1 MQESKNNKTGIFY
14 GLGVGPGDP
23 ELIPVKTARIL
34 LEVDLV
40 FSASSSKNK
49 YSLATSIASNYL
61 SENTSVRLLPFPM
74 TKDRQE
80 AEKAWEEHSQK
91 IVAKLEQGYNVAF
104 ITLGDPLTYSTY
116 GYLLKIIK
124 RDYPHIQINTIPGI
138 TSYQAGAAAVNTPLV
153 EGEENLLL
161 LSGVEGGQR
170 LRNITEKVDNVVF
183 LKAYKNL
190 KDIVNTLE
198 ECGHSEHSVGIL
210 RCGFPEEE
218 IVWNIQELK
227 DKSPKYW
234 TMVIGKQN
242 GQKY

>member
-1 MQESKNNKTGIFY
+1 MQKSRENKPGILY

-23 ELIPVKTARIL
+23 ELIPVKSARIL
-34 LEVDLV
+34 QEVDMV
-40 FSASSSKNK
+40 FSASSTKNK
-49 YSLATSIASNYL
+49 HSLATNIASNYL

-74 TKDRQE
+74 TKNRRE

-91 IVAKLEQGYNVAF
+91 IVEKLEQGFNVAF
-104 ITLGDPLTYSTY
+104 LTLGDPLTYSTY

-124 RDYPHIQINTIPGI
+124 RDYPHIQIETIPGI

-161 LSGVEGGQR
+161 LSGVEGGQG

-183 LKAYKNL
+183 LKAYKNMQ
-190 KDIVNTLE
+190 DIVDTLQE
-198 ECGHSEHSVGIL
+198 SGHGKHSVGIL

-218 IVWNIQELK
+218 IVWDIQELK
-227 DKSPKYW
+227 DKPPKYW

-242 GQKY
+242 GEN

>member
-1 MQESKNNKTGIFY
+1 MQKSRENKPGILY

-34 LEVDLV
+34 QEVDMV
-40 FSASSSKNK
+40 FSASSTKNK
-49 YSLATSIASNYL
+49 HSLATNIASNYL

-74 TKDRQE
+74 TKNRRE

-91 IVAKLEQGYNVAF
+91 IVEKLEQGFNVAF
-104 ITLGDPLTYSTY
+104 LTLGDPLTYSTY

-124 RDYPHIQINTIPGI
+124 RDYPHIQIETIPGI

-161 LSGVEGGQR
+161 LSGVEGGQG

-183 LKAYKNL
+183 LKAYKNMQ
-190 KDIVNTLE
+190 DIVDTLQE
-198 ECGHSEHSVGIL
+198 SGHGKHSVGIL

-218 IVWNIQELK
+218 IVWDIQELK
-227 DKSPKYW
+227 DKPPKYW

-242 GQKY
+242 GKN

>member
-1 MQESKNNKTGIFY
+1 MQESRESKPGILY

-23 ELIPVKTARIL
+23 ELLPVKTARIL
-34 LEVDLV
+34 QEVDVV
-40 FSASSSKNK
+40 FSASSTKNK

-80 AEKAWEEHSQK
+80 AEKAWEQHSQE
-91 IVAKLEQGYNVAF
+91 IVTQLEQGYNVAF
-104 ITLGDPLTYSTY
+104 LTMGDPLTYSTY

-124 RDYPHIQINTIPGI
+124 RDYPHIQIRTIPGI

-161 LSGVEGGQR
+161 LSGVEGGQG
-170 LRNITEKVDNVVF
+170 LRKITEKVDNVVF
-183 LKAYKNL
+183 LKAYKNIH
-190 KDIVNTLE
+190 DIVDTLQE
-198 ECGHSEHSVGIL
+198 SGHGKHSVGIL

-227 DKSPKYW
+227 DKPPKYW
-234 TMVIGKQN
+234 TLVIDKQN
-242 GQKY
+242 GEK

>member
-1 MQESKNNKTGIFY
+1 MQKSRENKPGILY

-34 LEVDLV
+34 QEVDMV
-40 FSASSSKNK
+40 FSASSTKNK
-49 YSLATSIASNYL
+49 HSLATNIASNYL

-74 TKDRQE
+74 TKNRRE

-91 IVAKLEQGYNVAF
+91 IVEKLEQGFNVAF
-104 ITLGDPLTYSTY
+104 LTLGDPLTYSTY

-124 RDYPHIQINTIPGI
+124 RDYPHIQIETIPGI

-161 LSGVEGGQR
+161 LSGVEGGQG

-183 LKAYKNL
+183 LKAYKNMQ
-190 KDIVNTLE
+190 DIVDTLQE
-198 ECGHSEHSVGIL
+198 SGHGKHSVGIL

-218 IVWNIQELK
+218 IVWDIQELK
-227 DKSPKYW
+227 DKPPKYW

-242 GQKY
+242 GEN